1 MMDNNGFN
9 NGAYHDSH
17 CTGPYCNC
25 DDRRYGYHANTSS
38 HDWIWV
44 VAYIVIGLI
53 CPPIGAII
61 MLIWLFH

>member
-1 MMDNNGFN
+1 MMDKNGFN

-17 CTGPYCNC
+17 CTGSYCNC
-25 DDRRYGYHANTSS
+25 DDRRYRHHANTSS

-53 CPPIGAII
+53 CPPLGAII

>member
-25 DDRRYGYHANTSS
+25 DDRRYGYYANTSS

-53 CPPIGAII
+53 CPPLGAII
-61 MLIWLFH
+61 MLLWLVH